1 MEEQYEELQP
11 VYAYTL
17 ISDQSVAEELMS
29 ATCKPTMLSGQYLF
43 TGLLDGGEHITKE
56 QAIEW
61 KDKYAPPDSDSFA

>member
-1 MEEQYEELQP
+1 MEELEVTP

-17 ISDQSVAEELMS
+17 ISDSAIAEELMS
-29 ATCKPTMLSGQYLF
+29 ATCKPTMLNGQYLF

-61 KDKYAPPDSDSFA
+61 KDKYSPPETEL